1 MLDKYINFA
10 SKQPKNIQ
18 IKNLESLYNNKNF
31 FELIKYSEVFLNKFP
46 ESKFIYNLI
55 GVAYFNLG
63 KYSSAIE
70 NYNISISLNPKN
82 SEAYNNKGLCLK
94 KMRDFEG
101 ALENFKLA
109 LKINPHFS
117 DVYNNIGNLYYELKS
132 FKDAEKIWSDGLKV
146 SPTDIVLLRN
156 LGTLLFEKKGEIS
169 LSKKKFEKILALSP
183 NKPFALNYLGM
194 IYKSEGKI
202 DEAEDYFKKAI
213 EADSNYSESYYNLS
227 YLKKFNKQ
235 NNFLRKLEKLYSS
248 KQVFEEDKVYICFSL
263 AKAFDDLGKY
273 SLSYKYLSEGNLL
286 RKKLIGY
293 NINKDK
299 KLFSKIYKNFK
310 QLQNDNLKL
319 PDYNNLNNKV
329 PIFILGMPR
338 SGTTLVE
345 QIIST
350 HSKVFGAGELNILS
364 NSIYKLDILNNKV
377 SEDLLLKLRNN
388 YLAHINE
395 FNTSRKM
402 VVDKLPANYLWIGLI
417 FTIFPNAKV
426 IHVKRNAVATCWS
439 NYTKYY
445 SNPGIGFVYSLGD
458 LGKYYKMYLE
468 MINYWDNHF
477 PGKIHSLNY
486 ETLTEEPINE
496 IRNLISYL
504 DLKWED
510 ECLKFYKNPRIV
522 KTASSLQV
530 RQKIYKGS
538 SRKWLNYSQ
547 FLNKL
552 EKELG
557 TYF

>member
-169 LSKKKFEKILALSP
+169 LSKKNFEKILALSP

-194 IYKSEGKI
+194 IYKSEGKF

>member
-1 MLDKYINFA
+1 MSDKYIHFA
-10 SKQPKNIQ
+10 SNQPKGIQ
-18 IKNLESLYNNKNF
+18 VKNLESLYNNKNF
-31 FELIKYSEVFLNKFP
+31 IELIKYSEVFLKKFP

-55 GVAYFNLG
+55 GVSYFNLG
-63 KYSSAIE
+63 KYSNAIE
-70 NYNISISLNPKN
+70 NYNKSISINPKN

-94 KMRDFEG
+94 KMGDFEG
-101 ALENFKLA
+101 ALKNYKLA
-109 LKINPHFS
+109 LKINPNFL

-132 FKDAEKIWSDGLKV
+132 FKDSEKIWYDGLKV
-146 SPTDIVLLRN
+146 SPNDIVLLRN
-156 LGTLLFEKKGEIS
+156 LGALLFEKKGENS
-169 LSKKKFEKILALSP
+169 LAKKKFEKILALSP
-183 NKPFALNYLGM
+183 EKPFALNYLGM
-194 IYKSEGKI
+194 IYKSEGKF
-202 DEAEDYFKKAI
+202 DKAERYFKNAI
-213 EADSNYSESYYNLS
+213 EVDPYYSEAYYNLS

-248 KQVFEEDKVYICFSL
+248 KQVSEEDKVYICFSL
-263 AKAFDDLGKY
+263 AKAFDDLEKY
-273 SLSYKYLSEGNLL
+273 SLSYKYLSEGNFL

-293 NINKDK
+293 NINNDK

-310 QLQNDNLKL
+310 QFQNDNFKL

-364 NSIYKLDILNNKV
+364 NSIYKLDILNKKV
-377 SEDLLLKLRNN
+377 SKDLLLKLRKL

-395 FNTSRKM
+395 FNTSKEL

-439 NYTKYY
+439 NFTKYF
-445 SNPGIGFVYSLGD
+445 SNPGIGFVYSLSD
-458 LGKYYKMYLE
+458 LLKYYKMYLE
-468 MINYWDNHF
+468 MMDYWDNCF
-477 PGKIHSLNY
+477 PGKIYNLNY
-486 ETLTEEPINE
+486 ETLTEDPINE
-496 IRNLISYL
+496 IKNLISYL
-504 DLKWED
+504 DLKWEE
-510 ECLKFYKNPRIV
+510 ECLKFYNNPRIV

-530 RQKIYKGS
+530 RQKIYRGS

-557 TYF
+557 P

>member
-1 MLDKYINFA
+1 MLDKYVHFA
-10 SKQPKNIQ
+10 SIQPKNIQ
-18 IKNLESLYNNKNF
+18 VKNLESLYNNKNF
-31 FELIKYSEVFLNKFP
+31 FELIKYSEVFLKKFP

-55 GVAYFNLG
+55 GVSYFNLG
-63 KYSSAIE
+63 KYSNAVA
-70 NYNISISLNPKN
+70 NYNTSISLNPKN

-94 KMRDFEG
+94 KMGDFEG
-101 ALENFKLA
+101 ALENYKLA
-109 LKINPHFS
+109 LNINPNFL

-146 SPTDIVLLRN
+146 SPYNIVLLRN
-156 LGTLLFEKKGEIS
+156 LGTLLFEKKGENS
-169 LSKKKFEKILALSP
+169 LAKKNFEKILALSP
-183 NKPFALNYLGM
+183 DKSFALNYLGM
-194 IYKSEGKI
+194 IYKSEGKF
-202 DEAEDYFKKAI
+202 DEAERYFKNAI
-213 EADSNYSESYYNLS
+213 EVDPYYSEAYYNLS
-227 YLKKFNKQ
+227 YLKKINKQ

-248 KQVFEEDKVYICFSL
+248 KQISEEDRVYICFSL
-263 AKAFDDLGKY
+263 AKAFDDLEKY
-273 SLSYKYLSEGNLL
+273 SLSYKYLSEGNFL

-310 QLQNDNLKL
+310 QFKNDNFKL
-319 PDYNNLNNKV
+319 PNYNNLKNKV

-345 QIIST
+345 QIISS

-364 NSIYKLDILNNKV
+364 NSIYKLDILNKNV
-377 SEDLLLKLRNN
+377 SKDLLLKLRKL

-395 FNTSRKM
+395 FNTSKEL

-439 NYTKYY
+439 NFTKYF
-445 SNPGIGFVYSLGD
+445 SNPGIGFVYSLSD
-458 LGKYYKMYLE
+458 LLKYYKMYLE
-468 MINYWDNHF
+468 MMDYWDDCF
-477 PGKIHSLNY
+477 PGKIYNLNY
-486 ETLTEEPINE
+486 ETLTEDPINE
-496 IRNLISYL
+496 IKNLISYL

-510 ECLKFYKNPRIV
+510 ECLKFYNNPRIV

-530 RQKIYKGS
+530 RQKIYRGS

-557 TYF
+557 H

>member
-31 FELIKYSEVFLNKFP
+31 FELIKYSEVFLKKFP

-94 KMRDFEG
+94 KMGDFEG

-169 LSKKKFEKILALSP
+169 LSKKNFEKILALSP

-458 LGKYYKMYLE
+458 LGKYYKMYME

-547 FLNKL
+547 FLSKL

-557 TYF
+557 T

>member
-31 FELIKYSEVFLNKFP
+31 FELIKYSEVFLKKFP

-94 KMRDFEG
+94 KMGDFEG

-109 LKINPHFS
+109 IKINPHFS

-169 LSKKKFEKILALSP
+169 LSKKNFEKILALSP

-194 IYKSEGKI
+194 IYKSEGKF

-547 FLNKL
+547 FLSKL

-557 TYF
+557 T

>member
-1 MLDKYINFA
+1 MLDKYVHFA
-10 SKQPKNIQ
+10 SIQPKNIQ
-18 IKNLESLYNNKNF
+18 VKNLESLYNNKNF
-31 FELIKYSEVFLNKFP
+31 FELIKYSEVFLKKFP

-55 GVAYFNLG
+55 GVSYFNLG
-63 KYSSAIE
+63 KYSNAVA

-94 KMRDFEG
+94 KMGDFEG
-101 ALENFKLA
+101 ALENYKLA
-109 LKINPHFS
+109 LKINPNFL

-146 SPTDIVLLRN
+146 SSNNIVLLRN
-156 LGTLLFEKKGEIS
+156 LGALLFEKKGENS
-169 LSKKKFEKILALSP
+169 LAKKKFEKILALSP
-183 NKPFALNYLGM
+183 EKPFALNYLGM
-194 IYKSEGKI
+194 IYKSEGKF
-202 DEAEDYFKKAI
+202 DEAERYFKNAI
-213 EADSNYSESYYNLS
+213 EVDPYYSEAYYNLS

-235 NNFLRKLEKLYSS
+235 NYFLRKLEKLYSS
-248 KQVFEEDKVYICFSL
+248 KQVAEEDKVYICFSL
-263 AKAFDDLGKY
+263 AKAFDDLEKY
-273 SLSYKYLSEGNLL
+273 SLSYKYLSEGNFL

-310 QLQNDNLKL
+310 QFQNDNFKL
-319 PDYNNLNNKV
+319 SDYNNLNNKV

-364 NSIYKLDILNNKV
+364 NSIYKLDILNKKV
-377 SEDLLLKLRNN
+377 SKDLLLKLRKL

-395 FNTSRKM
+395 FNTSKEL

-439 NYTKYY
+439 NFTKYF
-445 SNPGIGFVYSLGD
+445 SNPGIGFVYSLSD
-458 LGKYYKMYLE
+458 LLKYYKMYLE
-468 MINYWDNHF
+468 MMDYWDDCF
-477 PGKIHSLNY
+477 PGKIYNLNY
-486 ETLTEEPINE
+486 ETLTEDPINE
-496 IRNLISYL
+496 IKNLISYL
-504 DLKWED
+504 DLKWEE
-510 ECLKFYKNPRIV
+510 ECLKFYNNPRIV

-557 TYF
+557 P

>member
-1 MLDKYINFA
+1 MLDKYVHFA
-10 SKQPKNIQ
+10 SIQPKNIQ
-18 IKNLESLYNNKNF
+18 VKNLESLYNNKNF
-31 FELIKYSEVFLNKFP
+31 FELIKYSEVFLKKFP

-55 GVAYFNLG
+55 GVSYFNLG
-63 KYSSAIE
+63 KYSNAVA

-94 KMRDFEG
+94 KMGDFEG
-101 ALENFKLA
+101 ALENYKLA
-109 LKINPHFS
+109 LKINPNFL

-146 SPTDIVLLRN
+146 SSNNIVLLRN
-156 LGTLLFEKKGEIS
+156 LGALLFEKKGENS
-169 LSKKKFEKILALSP
+169 LAKKKFEKILALSP
-183 NKPFALNYLGM
+183 EKPFALNYLGM
-194 IYKSEGKI
+194 IYKSEGKF
-202 DEAEDYFKKAI
+202 DKAERYFKNAI
-213 EADSNYSESYYNLS
+213 EVDPYYSEAYYNLS

-248 KQVFEEDKVYICFSL
+248 KQVSEEDKVYICFSL
-263 AKAFDDLGKY
+263 AKAFDDLEKY
-273 SLSYKYLSEGNLL
+273 SLSYKYLSEGNFL

-310 QLQNDNLKL
+310 QFQNDNFKL

-364 NSIYKLDILNNKV
+364 NSIYKLDILNKKI
-377 SEDLLLKLRNN
+377 SKDSLLKLRKL

-395 FNTSRKM
+395 FNTSKKM

-439 NYTKYY
+439 NFTKYF
-445 SNPGIGFVYSLGD
+445 SNPGIGFVYSLSD
-458 LGKYYKMYLE
+458 LLKYYKMYLE
-468 MINYWDNHF
+468 MMDYWDSCF
-477 PGKIHSLNY
+477 PGKIYNLNY
-486 ETLTEEPINE
+486 ETLTEDPINE
-496 IRNLISYL
+496 IKNLISYL

-510 ECLKFYKNPRIV
+510 ECLKFYNNPRIV

-530 RQKIYKGS
+530 RQKIYRGS

-547 FLNKL
+547 FLNEL

-557 TYF
+557 P